1 MPDQPQSRIL
11 LVEDSRTQALQ
22 FSHALEGQGYGVDW
36 VASAE
41 DALERLNG
49 PLPDLVIAD
58 YHLPGMNGD
67 GLARQIRLNVRTRT
81 VPVLMLTEA
90 SEHGIEQKGLESGA
104 DAYVPKS
111 TPGDIMG
118 LRIKALLRRSES
130 AQTPSAAERTGAAG
144 EAGSYRRPRLLVVD
158 PTGARLRFL
167 EELLTSEGYA
177 VETTAVADCP
187 ATLFRRIEF
196 DGVVLGLLDG
206 TDGDLA
212 LCRSFDALR
221 VEDASSGEGASF
233 PIVAI
238 DHAPN
243 AERDRLAEVFA
254 AGADEVVPLD
264 VEPEVLIVR
273 IRALVRRKLVRDENR
288 RIEREWREQQT
299 DLQRARAEALAAEA
313 RASLAE
319 ALARANAELE
329 AANVQLRDAQAK
341 LVQSAKM
348 ASLGEL
354 VAGIAHEINNPLA
367 FILAHQSTVERL
379 LGKAIDGMG
388 PDAPGAQS
396 LGKAMQRVGSMRVG
410 LKRIEEI
417 VLNLRKFSRLDEG
430 EFQTVDVPASI
441 ETVLALLSHKLSTG
455 IEVVRQ
461 YEGDRELF
469 CSSALLNQVVMNI
482 VGNAADAMGGEGRI
496 MVRTA
501 SSAETYTIE
510 ITDSGPGVPDAL
522 RERIFEPFFTTKPV
536 GAGTGLGLAIAFS
549 VVQAHQG
556 TLAVGSGPDGGARFT
571 ITIPRRNRP

>member
-1 MPDQPQSRIL
+1 MVSQPPSRIL

-22 FSHALEGQGYGVDW
+22 FTHALQAQGYGVDW

-90 SEHGIEQKGLESGA
+90 SEHGIERKGLESGA

-118 LRIKALLRRSES
+118 LRIKALLRRSDGS
-130 AQTPSAAERTGAAG
+130 QAPQAADRSGGVG
-144 EAGSYRRPRLLVVD
+144 EAGAYRQPRLLVVD
-158 PTGARLRFL
+158 PTGGQLRFL
-167 EELLTSEGYA
+167 QELLTQEGYA
-177 VETTAVADCP
+177 VQTPAADECP
-187 ATLFRRIEF
+187 AAAFRRVEF
-196 DGVVLGLLDG
+196 DGVILGLLDG

-212 LCRSFDALR
+212 LCRSFDVLR
-221 VEDASSGEGASF
+221 TDDAGAAEGPSF

-238 DHAPN
+238 ERAPN

-264 VEPEVLIVR
+264 AEPDVLIVR

-299 DLQRARAEALAAEA
+299 DLQRARAEAMAAEA

-379 LGKAIDGMG
+379 LGKVIDETGA
-388 PDAPGAQS
+388 DSPGSQA

-461 YEGDRELF
+461 YEGERELF

-482 VGNAADAMGGEGRI
+482 VGNAADAMEGEGRI
-496 MVRTA
+496 LVRTA
-501 SSAETYTIE
+501 SDPDAYTIE

-556 TLAVGSGPDGGARFT
+556 VLAVGSGPDGGARFT